1 MTTILPSLL
10 LLEHFLKQQKRK
22 GTDGVRVT
30 QHKAADLPTG
40 RSIIPLSVLL
50 YDISTL
56 RKVYELN
63 NQKLAKEYQQIKL
76 KMRLKLLKE

>member
-10 LLEHFLKQQKRK
+10 LLEQFLKQQKRK
-22 GTDGVRVT
+22 GVDGVLVT

-50 YDISTL
+50 YGISTL
-56 RKVYELN
+56 
-63 NQKLAKEYQQIKL
+63 
-76 KMRLKLLKE
+76 